1 MANNSGNL
9 DNDLDS
15 SDQQVLATLQQF
27 LKNHVPQS
35 ANEVKFNKKLLDFD
49 YSDDEEGQNDFSE
62 PTPQMIEALAAILSN
77 ERLLNKLKVK
87 IDYFAIFLS
96 VETEKRT
103 SKLRLKQMFS

>member
-77 ERLLNKLKVK
+77 DRLLNKLKVK

-96 VETEKRT
+96 VET
-103 SKLRLKQMFS
+103 